1 MNQRAKL
8 KHLSMLN
15 DPSSHLLQHTYTH
28 TISYTNISFNRDINT
43 REFCTRYIYTHFC
56 ARHRQTLISLVL
68 FICIGYFINKKRR
81 LLRYAEC
88 LDDYVEPDVI
98 TLYIVYTA
106 EKIKPVFRDDKADND
121 FSFISAPT
129 TILVKLLSFMCV

>member
-43 REFCTRYIYTHFC
+43 REFCTRYIYIHFC
-56 ARHRQTLISLVL
+56 ARHRQTLINLVL
-68 FICIGYFINKKRR
+68 FICIDYFINKKRR

-98 TLYIVYTA
+98 TLYIVYTS
-106 EKIKPVFRDDKADND
+106 EKNK
-121 FSFISAPT
+121 S
-129 TILVKLLSFMCV
+129 CV